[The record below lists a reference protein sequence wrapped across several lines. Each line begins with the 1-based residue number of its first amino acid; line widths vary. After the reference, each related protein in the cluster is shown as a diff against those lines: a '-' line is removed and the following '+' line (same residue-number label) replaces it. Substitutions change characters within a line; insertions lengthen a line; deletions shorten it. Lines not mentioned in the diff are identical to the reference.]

1 VPAPPPPAS
10 THPTGK
16 EEGKVLFQE
25 MLRTRLD
32 RENELIVQRTDA
44 MLASQAFLFAAYAI
58 AVTGQP
64 DPSLWHR
71 LRLLIVV
78 IPWISLVSL
87 LLFQLTIWA
96 GILASV
102 RLRRYV
108 AASEDPRVWIL
119 HVGRAPLIMGV
130 AGPVLIPVMLVVTW
144 LVLLLGR

>member
-1 VPAPPPPAS
+1 MA
-10 THPTGK
+10 
-16 EEGKVLFQE
+16 FQQT
-25 MLRTRLD
+25 LRTRLD
-32 RENELIVQRTDA
+32 RENDLIVGRTDA

-71 LRLLIVV
+71 LRLLIVL
-78 IPWISLVSL
+78 IPWIGVASL

-96 GILASV
+96 GILVSI